1 MDIMSKMKN
10 KQKCFIYVNYECTF
24 RTSVYQSTAT
34 SQDTFKMPLS
44 GIVSPP
50 GVKTRSR
57 RSSIYQRGPAKVFS
71 PPKTRSRRSS
81 MYVPAKARAANDEIF
96 SKVWATPVKQPEPI
110 PETSADKK
118 VEKKITKTPNRNVE
132 SQSKQ
137 KSVSP
142 GMRNPVKSAA
152 KRSLS
157 PTKKVF
163 KTPKSAAKT
172 PKSAAV
178 LAKAVKSS
186 PELPTPNTSKMM
198 QSKTPVRARQINKKL
213 EKQQAAVITSTPTK
227 SLEEMTGKSFY
238 GTPGETPIPNKRTDE
253 VFVFSAL
260 PAHSAKQSAGH
271 SIRTPRTAGKRKAV
285 HKSPKSVKKSPRIT
299 SICKTPAP
307 KRSRDTD
314 DESSPVTSK
323 RTKIMENDK
332 SSPQKRMAKSVKRKV
347 EKVTGSDSQE
357 KPLPLSPI
365 QMTSVLESVQKEV
378 ATKKAEKRKA
388 LKSPSPHVSKQ
399 AKMEKDV
406 DPQMEPT
413 PRVIK
418 QAKRTSPKK
427 VAEIVDRNENNSVYH
442 QSSPGEV
449 SFLNETFS
457 TDSRSSRCTIL

>member
-1 MDIMSKMKN
+1 M
-10 KQKCFIYVNYECTF
+10 FIYVNYECTF

-44 GIVSPP
+44 SVVSPP

-110 PETSADKK
+110 PEMSP
-118 VEKKITKTPNRNVE
+118 VEKKIIKTPNRKAE

-186 PELPTPNTSKMM
+186 PEPPAQNTSKMV

-213 EKQQAAVITSTPTK
+213 EKQEAAVITSTPTK

-253 VFVFSAL
+253 VFVFSAV

-271 SIRTPRTAGKRKAV
+271 SIRTPRTAGKRKTV
-285 HKSPKSVKKSPRIT
+285 LKLPKSAKKSPRIT

-307 KRSRDTD
+307 KRSREID

-323 RTKIMENDK
+323 RTRMMENDK
-332 SSPQKRMAKSVKRKV
+332 SSAQKRMTKSVKRKV
-347 EKVTGSDSQE
+347 EKVIGSDSLE
-357 KPLPLSPI
+357 KLLPLSPI

-378 ATKKAEKRKA
+378 ATKKVEKRKA
-388 LKSPSPHVSKQ
+388 LKSPSPRVTKQ
-399 AKMEKDV
+399 AKIEKDM
-406 DPQMEPT
+406 DQQMELA

-427 VAEIVDRNENNSVYH
+427 LAEIVDRNENNSVYH
-442 QSSPGEV
+442 QSSSGEV